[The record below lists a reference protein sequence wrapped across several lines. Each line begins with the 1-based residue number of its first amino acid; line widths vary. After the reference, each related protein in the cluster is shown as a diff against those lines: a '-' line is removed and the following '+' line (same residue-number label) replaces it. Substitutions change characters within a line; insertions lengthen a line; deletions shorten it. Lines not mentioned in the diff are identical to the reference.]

1 MKISSI
7 KAKQIVDS
15 KGSPTL
21 ETTVT
26 LEDGSTGIAA
36 VPSGASTGKYEAIE
50 LRDDDGNVRTAI
62 EKVET
67 DIANAVT
74 DIDIADQQNLDELM
88 INLDGTENKS
98 NLGANSILSVS
109 MAFCRAC
116 AKSENLQLYEY
127 LQQLTGTKELENPKL
142 NILMMEGGK
151 HGDWNT
157 DIQEYMIIPEG
168 DVTQSLNTAK
178 KIFEELSKL
187 LDSKGYEQK
196 LGMEGGLTP
205 SQIKS
210 NTEPLDLIVQAGE
223 KAGFIPGEDFSLA
236 LDFAASEFISKD
248 KVELKSEDKT
258 LGIPQWIEIILSMLR
273 EYPIRYIEDYL
284 GEDDWQNWA
293 ELKEKVGDEVQL
305 VGDDLTVTNTKR
317 IQKAIDEKAINSTII
332 KPNQI
337 GSVSETLQ
345 AIELSEN
352 NGVKTIISHRGGET
366 EDSFIADLVTGTRST
381 QTKFGAFTQKE
392 RMAKYNRL
400 LEIY

>member
-1 MKISSI
+1 
-7 KAKQIVDS
+7 
-15 KGSPTL
+15 
-21 ETTVT
+21 
-26 LEDGSTGIAA
+26 
-36 VPSGASTGKYEAIE
+36 
-50 LRDDDGNVRTAI
+50 
-62 EKVET
+62 
-67 DIANAVT
+67 
-74 DIDIADQQNLDELM
+74 
-88 INLDGTENKS
+88 
-98 NLGANSILSVS
+98 
-109 MAFCRAC
+109 
-116 AKSENLQLYEY
+116 
-127 LQQLTGTKELENPKL
+127 
-142 NILMMEGGK
+142 
-151 HGDWNT
+151 
-157 DIQEYMIIPEG
+157 
-168 DVTQSLNTAK
+168 
-178 KIFEELSKL
+178 
-187 LDSKGYEQK
+187 
-196 LGMEGGLTP
+196 
-205 SQIKS
+205 
-210 NTEPLDLIVQAGE
+210 
-223 KAGFIPGEDFSLA
+223 
-236 LDFAASEFISKD
+236 
-248 KVELKSEDKT
+248 
-258 LGIPQWIEIILSMLR
+258 MLR